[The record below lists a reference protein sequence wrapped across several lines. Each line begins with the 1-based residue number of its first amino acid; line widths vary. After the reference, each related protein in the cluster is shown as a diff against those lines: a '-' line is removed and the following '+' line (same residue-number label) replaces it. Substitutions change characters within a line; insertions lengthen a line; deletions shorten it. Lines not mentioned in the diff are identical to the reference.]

1 MKLFYRILSILLMVG
16 ILSILLPAKA
26 ISEENSCYL
35 QTNFTELHIIVY
47 EVYPSETVGELIWK
61 GIIKEGQR
69 ITIKSNY
76 GRFFYEYSQDTES
89 VNSMVR
95 GIVHWCSNGAIVD
108 VP

>member
-1 MKLFYRILSILLMVG
+1 MVG
-16 ILSILLPAKA
+16 IFSILSPAKA

-35 QTNFTELHIIVY
+35 QSNFNELHIIVY
-47 EVYPSETVGELIWK
+47 EVYPSETIGELIWK

-69 ITIKSNY
+69 ITIKSNF

-95 GIVHWCSNGAIVD
+95 GIVRWCKNGATVD